1 MDHSVAS
8 LGWKIKSNHNPPTYH
23 ILFVVMHISQYS
35 PKTSLTHP
43 SIALTWAYL
52 RPLVKKAGSKAGLYW
67 SVGNFLGA
75 GDWLRHFPRAQRRY
89 NSWDQSWPSSQDV
102 FFSLP
107 LPSTVC
113 YLDHLSLWCWLWYN
127 DSVQTWLFG
136 SAYTIQFLGYLHRR
150 AKWEIIV
157 VPLMRIS

>member
-1 MDHSVAS
+1 
-8 LGWKIKSNHNPPTYH
+8 
-23 ILFVVMHISQYS
+23 MHISQYS
-35 PKTSLTHP
+35 PKTSLTQP
-43 SIALTWAYL
+43 SIALTWVYL
-52 RPLVKKAGSKAGLYW
+52 HPLVKKAGSKAGLYW

-107 LPSTVC
+107 LPSTLC
-113 YLDHLSLWCWLWYN
+113 YLDHLSLWLWLWYN

-136 SAYTIQFLGYLHRR
+136 SAHTIQCLGYL
-150 AKWEIIV
+150 
-157 VPLMRIS
+157 RIEEPNGKTLWYLWWGSPSIRFVSQLSVLVA